1 MQDAVFPLHINAARR
16 DIHDVAV
23 TVGDGGDQRAGR
35 RIILPVGGIG
45 IRDDV
50 PGFRGTADDGPCAG
64 FYHRD
69 IKAGVCPGRQQVG
82 VVTDHAVITA
92 SQPAVIER
100 YARGAQGEQAGKV

>member
-35 RIILPVGGIG
+35 RIILPIGGIG

-50 PGFRGTADDGPCAG
+50 T
-64 FYHRD
+64 RD
-69 IKAGVCPGRQQVG
+69 S
-82 VVTDHAVITA
+82 VVPPMMVPALAFTTETSRLVYAPVA
-92 SQPAVIER
+92 SRLVL
-100 YARGAQGEQAGKV
+100 